1 MNVYVFGNPDLVKD
15 SLPLKILPELK
26 EKLPEF
32 NFQAKDP
39 NEDLDISQ
47 PFIILDTVVGID
59 KVIVFT
65 RLKEFSS
72 SPNLTLHDFD
82 VFSNLKLLE
91 KLDKLPKIKIIGI
104 PPTISESEAIKEIS
118 SILKANLP

>member
-1 MNVYVFGNPDLVKD
+1 MNVYIFGNKDLAYD
-15 SLPLKILPELK
+15 SLPIKILPEIK
-26 EKLPEF
+26 KTFPKI
-32 NFQAKDP
+32 NFEIKDP
-39 NEDLDISQ
+39 NEELDTSSS
-47 PFIILDTVVGID
+47 FLILDTVMGID

-91 KLDKLPKIKIIGI
+91 KIGKLPKIKIIGI
-104 PPTISESEAIKEIS
+104 PPTISEKNALKEVTS
-118 SILKANLP
+118 MLKANLP